1 MVDVIT
7 KFDENSITLKRTV
20 STEQTNNLE
29 FDYLLKQYKDIQAA
43 KAAAILQYDAQLADV
58 QNLITEAKKLG
69 VKSRVVDIIEEIEEK
84 K

>member
-20 STEQTNNLE
+20 STEQTNNFE
-29 FDYLLKQYKDIQAA
+29 YDYLLTQYKDIQAA

-69 VKSRVVDIIEEIEEK
+69 VKSRVVAIIDELK
-84 K
+84 A